1 MPSLS
6 SSRSSSCSPSAGSY
20 GLCRTRRR
28 TSLFGELWNFQC
40 ASERGQP
47 ECRTAPA
54 AGGHTLPLQERV
66 LAVEERTMPIQAHSR
81 RDRRCS
87 SSAAADAR
95 FSRNEQRRGHGY
107 PGQLRKSPRREQG
120 PESQCRD
127 YYGSLQHLRQGEE
140 RASRRVL
147 LWLQSGPRVSSQ
159 DQWRNFPS
167 FIRPS
172 GFPSSTREGRG
183 KERRERKRESAECS
197 SAVATVSS
205 ATTSTCSTAECP

>member
-1 MPSLS
+1 MQQLR
-6 SSRSSSCSPSAGSY
+6 SSR
-20 GLCRTRRR
+20 R
-28 TSLFGELWNFQC
+28 
-40 ASERGQP
+40 
-47 ECRTAPA
+47 
-54 AGGHTLPLQERV
+54 RV
-66 LAVEERTMPIQAHSR
+66 LPERATEG
-81 RDRRCS
+81 
-87 SSAAADAR
+87 AR
-95 FSRNEQRRGHGY
+95 Y

-127 YYGSLQHLRQGEE
+127 YNGSLQHLRQSEE

-197 SAVATVSS
+197 SAVATVPSV
-205 ATTSTCSTAECP
+205 TTSTRDAAECFRAGIPDIRAGQQRPYPSCSGNGARRL